1 MDGDMK
7 LDDLL
12 NEFNGLDPE
21 ERLELLIDFA
31 ETLPELSS
39 EHEALRQHGDCRVQE
54 CQTPVFLWV
63 DVIDGRVRLAAHVP
77 EKSPTVRGF
86 LAMLVE
92 GLSGET
98 PGAVESVPDDIVT
111 RLGLEDALGM
121 TRQRGFKG
129 IVSRIKHQVALSA
142 ARSA

>member
-1 MDGDMK
+1 MK

-12 NEFNGLDPE
+12 EEFNGLDPE

-31 ETLPELSS
+31 ESLPALSR

-63 DVIDGRVRLAAHVP
+63 DVIDGQVRLAAHVP
-77 EKSPTVRGF
+77 EKSPTVRG
-86 LAMLVE
+86 LVAMLVE

-98 PGAVESVPDDIVT
+98 PEAVESVPDDIVA
-111 RLGLEDALGM
+111 RLGLQDALGM

-129 IVSRIKHQVALSA
+129 IVSRIKHQVALAA